1 MHKKIGWASLAVF
14 SLALAGAGAAS
25 ADKDQPA
32 KKTQTTTTTSAA
44 CPTDDA
50 SKLKSVLS
58 FLHTANQSEIKH
70 AKLAADRAQTTDVK
84 QFADRMNRDHSDADK
99 KLTDLAMKKGIDL
112 NPMQPVDPVH
122 AALMNVD
129 SKMEQSLQSKKGAM
143 FDASYIA
150 PEAMEHQLILSVIEE
165 GQKVAKDDEV
175 KKLLNDMHSTISQH
189 KEQASN
195 IIDKLKSMG
204 AGAAIGGGPS
214 EPGTPEK
221 TQPEKPLKGKTD
233 KGTMQKGSKTPS
245 GTGGG
250 PSSGSQ
256 QGGSS
261 SGDSGGSSGSEMNK

>member
-1 MHKKIGWASLAVF
+1 MHKQIGWASLAVF

-25 ADKDQPA
+25 AETKDQPA
-32 KKTQTTTTTSAA
+32 KKTQTATTSGAA

-58 FLHTANQSEIKH
+58 FLHTSNQSEIKH
-70 AKLAADRAQTTDVK
+70 AKLAADRAQSTDVK

-150 PEAMEHQLILSVIEE
+150 PEAMEHQLVLSVIEE
-165 GQKVAKDDEV
+165 GQKFAKDDEV
-175 KKLLNDMHSTISQH
+175 KKLLNDMHSTVSQH

-195 IIDKLKSMG
+195 IIDKLKSTG

-214 EPGTPEK
+214 GEPGTQPEK
-221 TQPEKPLKGKTD
+221 TQPEKSMKGKTD
-233 KGTMQKGSKTPS
+233 KGSMEQKSKGSKTPS

-256 QGGSS
+256 E
-261 SGDSGGSSGSEMNK
+261 GGSSGTEINK